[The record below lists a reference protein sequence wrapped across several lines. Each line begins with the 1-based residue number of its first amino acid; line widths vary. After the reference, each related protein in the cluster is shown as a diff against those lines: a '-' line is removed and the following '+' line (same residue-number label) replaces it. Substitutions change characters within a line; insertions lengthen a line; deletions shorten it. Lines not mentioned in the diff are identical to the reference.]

1 MRETPSVSSLS
12 TPGRW
17 LVVLMLVFFAAIAQ
31 YNRLCMSVAG
41 SEVFIPKVGISE
53 TDMGMVYSA
62 FLIVYTICMMPG
74 GWLIDRVGAGT
85 ALLFLGLSMGIFVI
99 LTGCLGWFTSDT
111 NQVWLG
117 LMVIRGLAGACSAPL
132 HPGAAHVVAELMPRS
147 GRATANGMITAGA
160 VIGIACSFPVFG
172 WLMDTIT
179 WQWAFVVSG
188 VALFI
193 YGLFWRSA
201 AAPVFVTEAVSAPIQ
216 NDPSFVPEKLVPESK
231 GRTVLA
237 LLAEPSLWLT
247 TLSYAAYGYFQYLF
261 FYWMSFYFKDVL
273 EVSKEQSR
281 YCSMYI
287 TLAMGVGM
295 IVGGFAADVASR
307 MFGTLHGRRGVV
319 IMAMCL
325 AGAFG
330 MAGVMQSDYRMVTL
344 FLALAM
350 GVLGMCE
357 GVFWTTATDIGG
369 KLAGLSGAFLNTGGN
384 IGGFIS
390 PVITPIVAET
400 FGWTG
405 AIGVACAISVLG
417 GVTWLAI
424 TPPEQPSDASPPKP
438 ST

>member
-1 MRETPSVSSLS
+1 MRDSSSVASLS
-12 TPGRW
+12 PLGRW
-17 LVVLMLVFFAAIAQ
+17 FIVLLLVFFAAIAQ
-31 YNRLCMSVAG
+31 YNRLCISVAG

-74 GWLIDRVGAGT
+74 GWLIDRLGAGV
-85 ALLFLGLSMGIFVI
+85 ALLLLGLSMGTFVI
-99 LTGCLGWFTSDT
+99 LTGCLGWFTSDSS
-111 NQVWLG
+111 QVWMG

-132 HPGAAHVVAELMPRS
+132 HPAAAHVVAELMPRT
-147 GRATANGMITAGA
+147 GRATANGMVTAGA
-160 VIGIACSFPVFG
+160 VIGIACSFPLFG
-172 WLMDTIT
+172 WLMDVIT

-188 VALFI
+188 VALFV

-201 AAPVFVTEAVSAPIQ
+201 AAAVFSAAHAVVKPIQ
-216 NDPSFVPEKLVPESK
+216 NDPSIPSATK
-231 GRTVLA
+231 GRAVLQ
-237 LLAEPSLWLT
+237 LLTEPSLWLT

-295 IVGGFAADVASR
+295 IVGGFVADVASR
-307 MFGTLHGRRGVV
+307 IFGTLHGRRGVV
-319 IMAMCL
+319 IAAMCL

-405 AIGVACAISVLG
+405 AIGVACAISALG
-417 GVTWLAI
+417 GVIWLAI
-424 TPPEQPSDASPPKP
+424 QPPEQPLEEPPSKP
-438 ST
+438 PT